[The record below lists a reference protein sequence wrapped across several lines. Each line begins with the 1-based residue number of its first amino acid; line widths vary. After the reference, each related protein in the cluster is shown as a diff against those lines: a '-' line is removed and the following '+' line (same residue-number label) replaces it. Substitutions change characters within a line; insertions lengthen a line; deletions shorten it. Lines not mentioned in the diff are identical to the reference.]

1 MAVLRSTAPR
11 LVHNSIFFFIL
22 KFFFLA
28 RDSLHQERH
37 QKVQFG
43 RFLVML
49 LAGLASWFSGPSA
62 LEGAAIEG
70 RVCEGTG
77 AAATHN
83 CFARCKLY
91 VAGNCLAALAGT
103 AGGYACIGRQD
114 EHEGAQKYRA
124 KASKQQ
130 HLLFHIKIPSFLGS
144 QIRKTRALK

>member
-28 RDSLHQERH
+28 RDGLHQEKH

-43 RFLVML
+43 RFLLTL
-49 LAGLASWFSGPSA
+49 LTGLASCFSGRCA

-70 RVCEGTG
+70 RVCEGAG
-77 AAATHN
+77 AAATLN

-103 AGGYACIGRQD
+103 ARGYACIGRHD
-114 EHEGAQKYRA
+114 EHESAQKNRA

-130 HLLFHIKIPSFLGS
+130 HLLFHIEIPSFLGS